1 MPSLLFRIDSL
12 GITASTRQ
20 VFRIKYNT
28 GDNSR
33 YIPFHTLAQRSCE
46 DIFNTVLKIHV
57 FIGCDA
63 TSKAGTKAA
72 TLKASNQPFSNQ
84 FRAN

>member
-1 MPSLLFRIDSL
+1 MFW
-12 GITASTRQ
+12 
-20 VFRIKYNT
+20 IKYNT

-33 YIPFHTLAQRSCE
+33 YIPFHTLAQKSCE